1 MNILIKQFEIFI
13 FTIVFVVL
21 IMIYLSSKTK
31 KHSFYDRFVDKLTLV
46 TGIFVAVGVLLTY
59 KVFRENLQHAT
70 IDNTLKII
78 DRGWVKI
85 NEEIMNHY
93 KECPNFV
100 NSLYFDW
107 QKETTLVKYRY
118 NTRFNKDNW
127 YAMNYLSVIMFQ
139 AVEDFLTTHVNDE
152 TGDYVWICNFL
163 QWTKSPI
170 LKNMWFLVKP
180 NYATSTIELLDLLFK
195 ISEMNNIKNVK
206 ELSNVAK
213 ETINSQEYKD
223 ILKRRDGTRMY

>member
-1 MNILIKQFEIFI
+1 MNILIKQFEICI
-13 FTIVFVVL
+13 STIVIVVL
-21 IMIYLSSKTK
+21 ILIYLSSKTK
-31 KHSFYDRFVDKLTLV
+31 KHSLFDRFVDKLTIV

-59 KVFRENLQHAT
+59 KVFRENLEHTT

-85 NEEIMNHY
+85 NKEIMDHH
-93 KECPNFV
+93 KECPNLV

-107 QKETTLVKYRY
+107 QKETTSLKYTY

-127 YAMNYLSVIMFQ
+127 YAMNYISVIIFQ
-139 AVEDFLTTHVNDE
+139 AVEDFLTTHVVDE

-170 LKNMWFLVKP
+170 LKNMWFLAKP
-180 NYATSTIELLDLLFK
+180 NYASSTIELLDFLFK
-195 ISEMNNIKNVK
+195 ISEMNNIKNAQ
-206 ELSNVAK
+206 ELSTIAH
-213 ETINSQEYKD
+213 ETINSEEYKE
-223 ILKRRDGTRMY
+223 ILKGRNESRIY